1 MKTKTKAMPLA
12 REPLESEIR
21 DYAYHLYEQN
31 GCVPGHDE
39 ENWLEAKAC
48 LEANIPKERA
58 STRLHRHRERE
69 NAMIVETVAIET
81 SVEPILDV
89 VRAM

>member
-1 MKTKTKAMPLA
+1 MKTKIKTSALV

-31 GCVPGHDE
+31 GCAPGHDE

-48 LEANIPKERA
+48 LEANVPKERTHA
-58 STRLHRHRERE
+58 RLHHHRQRE
-69 NAMIVETVAIET
+69 DVDLVEIIAIET

-89 VRAM
+89 ARAR